1 MYGQTL
7 GKSFGQQL
15 FLGLIFLS
23 LINLMNSTETTA
35 LNSSDDDGSLI
46 SNEINEESKEQ
57 GSDVLEEREELVSRR
72 DLRVIL
78 WLQWTD

>member
-1 MYGQTL
+1 
-7 GKSFGQQL
+7 
-15 FLGLIFLS
+15 
-23 LINLMNSTETTA
+23 MNSTETTA